1 MARKPSERS
10 HSRKT
15 QGGDLNLAPIM
26 SILVILIPMLIFVFQ
41 FYQIAVQQVAAPKMG
56 MNKPTETKEKDD
68 KPKLNLTVMISGS
81 GFKVKEQQAAGN
93 PDVDI
98 KRRDVEICHLAD
110 SSKNTVESC
119 GSNNGD
125 NRRTIKREYDYARLY
140 SVVSQK
146 KALHGDSKDNE
157 TINIA
162 PDFDVPWKVVVR
174 TIDAVSVKLTT
185 GDTWTKDFK
194 NFDVFRQAKPLMV
207 SQKVPTDP
215 STEEMRPASLFP
227 RITFVV
233 AQ

>member
-10 HSRKT
+10 HSRKA

-56 MNKPTETKEKDD
+56 MNKPKETKDKDD
-68 KPKLNLTVMISGS
+68 KPKLNLTVMISNS
-81 GFKVKEQQAAGN
+81 GFKIKEQQAAGN

-98 KRRDVEICHLAD
+98 KRRDVEICNLHD
-110 SSKNTVESC
+110 SSKNTPQSC
-119 GSNNGD
+119 GSNKGD
-125 NRRTIKREYDYARLY
+125 NRRTIKNEYDYARLY
-140 SVVSQK
+140 GVVSQK
-146 KALHGDSKDNE
+146 KALHGDSKENE

-185 GDTWTKDFK
+185 GETWTKDFK
-194 NFDVFRQAKPLMV
+194 TFDTFRQAAPLMLE
-207 SQKVPTDP
+207 QKIPNEP
-215 STEEMRPASLFP
+215 AETEKRPAALFP